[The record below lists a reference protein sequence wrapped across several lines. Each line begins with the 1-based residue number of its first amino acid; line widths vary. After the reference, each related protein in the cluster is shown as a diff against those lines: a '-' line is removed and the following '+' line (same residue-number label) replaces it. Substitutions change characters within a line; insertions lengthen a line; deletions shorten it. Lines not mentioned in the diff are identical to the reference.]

1 MLSIT
6 HLTELTFENFII
18 PGHYGYVSNG
28 IYKVKKFSDR
38 ESISFNFKSEKTD
51 VPYVKTWKL
60 TDENI
65 NHCKKIIAEGFSFG
79 AYKENELIGVILCE
93 TRKWNNTLYIENLFV
108 SESHRRKGTGKLL
121 IKKVI
126 EISRQKNF
134 RHIELETQ
142 NTNVPAIEFYKKQGF
157 EITGMNMTLY
167 DPLENKD
174 EVALF
179 MVYDLIQKHS

>member
-6 HLTELTFENFII
+6 LLTELSIENFII
-18 PGHYGYVSNG
+18 PGHYGYVSDE
-28 IYKVKKFSDR
+28 IYKVKKFSDS

-65 NHCKKIIAEGFSFG
+65 HHYRKIIAEGFSFG
-79 AYKENELIGVILCE
+79 AYEDNDLAGFIFCE
-93 TRKWNNTLYIENLFV
+93 ERKWNNSLYIENLIV
-108 SESHRRKGTGKLL
+108 SESFRRKGIGKLL

-126 EISRQKNF
+126 ELSRQKNF

-179 MVYDLIQKHS
+179 MTYDLMKK

>member
-6 HLTELTFENFII
+6 LLTESTFENFFKF
-18 PGHYGYVSNG
+18 GHYGYVSNE
-28 IYKVKKFSDR
+28 IYKVKIFSDR

-51 VPYVKTWKL
+51 VPFVKTWKL
-60 TDENI
+60 SDENI
-65 NHCKKIIAEGFSFG
+65 IHYRKIIAEGFSFG
-79 AYKENELIGVILCE
+79 AYEDNELIGFILCE
-93 TRKWNNTLYIENLFV
+93 ERKWNNTLYVENLLV
-108 SESHRRKGTGKLL
+108 SESHRRKGIGKLL

-126 EISRQKNF
+126 EISHHKNF

>member
-28 IYKVKKFSDR
+28 IYKVKKFSDS

-65 NHCKKIIAEGFSFG
+65 NHFRKIIAEGFSFG
-79 AYKENELIGVILCE
+79 AYDDNELAGFILCE
-93 TRKWNNTLYIENLFV
+93 ERKWNNTLYIENLIV

-126 EISRQKNF
+126 EISLQKNF

-157 EITGMNMTLY
+157 VITGMNMTLY

>member
-1 MLSIT
+1 MVNIT
-6 HLTELTFENFII
+6 HLTDLTSESFYKL
-18 PGHYGYVSNG
+18 GHYGYVSNG
-28 IYKVKKFSDR
+28 IYKVKKFSDS

-65 NHCKKIIAEGFSFG
+65 HHYKKIIAEGFSFC
-79 AYKENELIGVILCE
+79 AYEDNELAGFILCE

-108 SESHRRKGTGKLL
+108 SESFRRKGIGKLL

-126 EISRQKNF
+126 ELSRQKNF
-134 RHIELETQ
+134 RHLELETQ

-179 MVYDLIQKHS
+179 MTYDLMKK

>member
-6 HLTELTFENFII
+6 PLKELSFQSINSL
-18 PGHYGYVSNG
+18 GHYGYVSNE
-28 IYKVKKFSDR
+28 IYKVKKYSDR
-38 ESISFNFKSEKTD
+38 ESISFILKSQKTD

-60 TDENI
+60 SDENI
-65 NHCKKIIAEGFSFG
+65 NHYGKIIAEGFSFG
-79 AYKENELIGVILCE
+79 AYENKELKGFILCE
-93 TRKWNNTLYIENLFV
+93 ERKWNNTLYIENLLV
-108 SESHRRKGTGKLL
+108 SESQRGKGIGKLL
-121 IKKVI
+121 INKVI
-126 EISRQKNF
+126 EVSHQNNF

-167 DPLENKD
+167 DPVENEG

-179 MVYDLIQKHS
+179 IVYDLMKKKS